1 MSLRESGRASCDTH
15 TMRLLGTK
23 LLRETMRKK
32 LLMIL
37 GNLNLEKLIQI
48 QKPNQPDQ
56 ILLTWMKV
64 RQEVFYCF

>member
-1 MSLRESGRASCDTH
+1 MSGEENKEPVVMCTYNVF
-15 TMRLLGTK
+15 LGTK
-23 LLRETMRKK
+23 LLRGTMRKK

-48 QKPNQPDQ
+48 QKPNQPGQ

-64 RQEVFYCF
+64 RYEFVYHF